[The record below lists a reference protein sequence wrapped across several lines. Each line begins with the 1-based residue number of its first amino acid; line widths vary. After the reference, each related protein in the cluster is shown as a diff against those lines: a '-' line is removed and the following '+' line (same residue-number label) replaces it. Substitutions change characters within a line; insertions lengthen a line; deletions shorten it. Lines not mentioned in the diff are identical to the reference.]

1 MEFNN
6 LVNEAN
12 IAVKNNKISEAIKLF
27 ENALKLDPISFD
39 VCSKL
44 GFLKLKIGD
53 LDSSIN
59 YFKKISLLN
68 SKSSL
73 GFSNLGLI
81 YTKLNNQ
88 ELALQNYLKAF
99 EIDPKNFIVN
109 YNLANYFFY
118 NNDDKN
124 AEKYY
129 LYLSNLNPNISI
141 LIIICFNCMIGL
153 TI

>member
-27 ENALKLDPISFD
+27 ENALKLDPTSFD

-59 YFKKISLLN
+59 YFKK
-68 SKSSL
+68 
-73 GFSNLGLI
+73 FR
-81 YTKLNNQ
+81 Y
-88 ELALQNYLKAF
+88 
-99 EIDPKNFIVN
+99 
-109 YNLANYFFY
+109 
-118 NNDDKN
+118 
-124 AEKYY
+124 
-129 LYLSNLNPNISI
+129 
-141 LIIICFNCMIGL
+141 
-153 TI
+153 